1 MCRFIGKAAAALW
14 FMLGVS
20 SPSAGQATV
29 PTSRT
34 STVSILL
41 QRLATGTPTVSF
53 GLPLA
58 RGAAADPSSIAVY
71 IGTTPIAA
79 TITPLLRDHDA
90 AGTITGL
97 RAVRIQFAA
106 SLMPGPTLTVGV
118 MLGGPGGSPAGA
130 VVPFSAVSAESPET
144 VTVAD
149 RTIVQEGTTY
159 RLAESNRRTMTL
171 FTGREPAVLAIYP
184 PGYLAQSGILGPQVS
199 AADLAT
205 DPDHAGVTFFSD
217 YLAPFVRSATYE
229 EAYALNPAPTSV
241 VDPVASYEGW
251 LYDRCATLLT
261 GYVHADDPAMLR
273 HALRACSY
281 YSSKITL
288 DPGTNRGIFTG
299 KPERDTKYSHLR
311 GLFAY
316 YALTGDEGALAAGT
330 AIADLWLNDLYFVG
344 PYRQGHIRGVDKLW
358 TERLLGTSLEGLY
371 YGFRLTNN
379 TAYLAAFKE
388 VVTTAYRHITTT
400 DQAELAAITKD
411 PNAPPFPPQNCFVH
425 NALQASEGS
434 RSEPWCSGWMSELVV
449 DSLLAYQEQ
458 TNDPRV
464 DEVFIRLARFLRDV
478 GSSYLASSGRQD
490 DTFLAPAVCFDPA
503 LGATTRARRLIPLYG
518 SGLYADGSRHN
529 AGEYSDYEHCP
540 DATALTAAAL
550 RALVRQGKF
559 DRGGPI
565 GPFASEGASLVQLHH
580 EFAFCAQTA
589 FLVRN
594 ATQYHDPSVWTSTK
608 LAAGASDPAAFIAKW
623 GIGFPSY
630 VTSPQRK
637 LSWWFNTSMLQ
648 FGLLK
653 DAGIKVPA
661 LRPGVVQPKGQPCP
675 SR

>member
-1 MCRFIGKAAAALW
+1 VHRLRWRATAALC
-14 FMLGVS
+14 LVL
-20 SPSAGQATV
+20 SAGSSAGAQTREPPVRAGIPIT
-29 PTSRT
+29 
-34 STVSILL
+34 L
-41 QRLATGTPTVSF
+41 QRIASGTATISF

-58 RGAAADPSSIAVY
+58 RGAATDPSSIAVY

-79 TITPLLRDHDA
+79 AITPLLHDHDA
-90 AGTITGL
+90 AGHVTGL
-97 RAVRIQFAA
+97 RAVRIQFPA
-106 SLMPGPTLTVGV
+106 SLMPGPTLTVSV
-118 MLGGPGGSPAGA
+118 MLGAPGGSPAGT

-149 RTIVQEGTTY
+149 RTIVKEGNTY

-171 FTGREPAVLAIYP
+171 FTGREPAVLALYP
-184 PGYLAQSGILGPQVS
+184 PGYLAKSGILGPQVT

-205 DPDHAGVTFFSD
+205 DPDQAGVKFFSD

-261 GYVHADDPAMLR
+261 GYVHADDPTMLR

-281 YSSKITL
+281 YSSKISL
-288 DPGTNRGIFTG
+288 EGTNRGFFSG
-299 KPERDTKYSHLR
+299 KSTPDSKYSHLR

-316 YALTGDEGALAAGT
+316 YALTGDERALAAGT
-330 AIADLWLNDLYFVG
+330 AIADLWFNDLYFVG
-344 PYRQGHIRGVDKLW
+344 PYRAGHIRGVDKLW

-371 YGFRLTNN
+371 YGFRLTDN

-400 DQAELAAITKD
+400 NQAELVAITKD
-411 PNAPPFPPQNCFVH
+411 ANVPPFPPQNCFVH
-425 NALQASEGS
+425 NALQAAEGN
-434 RSEPWCSGWMSELVV
+434 RSQPWCSGWMSELVV
-449 DSLLAYQEQ
+449 DSLLAYQDQ

-464 DEVFIRLARFLRDV
+464 DEIFVRLARFLRDV
-478 GSSYLASSGRQD
+478 GSSYLGHAD
-490 DTFLAPAVCFDPA
+490 FFLAPAVCFDPA
-503 LGATTRARRLIPLYG
+503 ARLTYERRLIPLYG
-518 SGLYADGSRHN
+518 SGLYADGTRHN

-559 DRGGPI
+559 NQGGPI
-565 GPFASEGASLVQLHH
+565 GPFASEGESLLQLHH
-580 EFAFCAQTA
+580 EFAFCAQIT
-589 FLVRN
+589 FKVRN
-594 ATQYHDPSVWTSTK
+594 LTQYHDPSVWTSNK

-630 VTSPQRK
+630 MTSPQRK

-648 FGLLK
+648 FGLLQ
-653 DAGIKVPA
+653 DAGIKVPV
-661 LRPGVVQPKGQPCP
+661 LRPGVVQPKGASCP
-675 SR
+675 AR

>member
-1 MCRFIGKAAAALW
+1 MHRLTCWVAAALC
-14 FMLGVS
+14 LVL
-20 SPSAGQATV
+20 SAGSSAWAQAKV
-29 PTSRT
+29 PPVRAGIQIT
-34 STVSILL
+34 L
-41 QRLATGTPTVSF
+41 QRIATGAATVSF

-71 IGTTPIAA
+71 IGGTPIAA
-79 TITPLLRDHDA
+79 SVTPLLRDHDA
-90 AGTITGL
+90 AGTVTGL
-97 RAVRIQFAA
+97 RAVRIQFPA

-118 MLGGPGGSPAGA
+118 TFGAPGGAPAGT

-149 RTIVQEGTTY
+149 RTIVKDGTTY
-159 RLAESNRRTMTL
+159 RLKETNRRTVTL
-171 FTGREPAVLAIYP
+171 FTGREPAVLALYP
-184 PGYLAQSGILGPQVS
+184 PGYLAGTGILGPLVS
-199 AADLAT
+199 ASEVAADADLA
-205 DPDHAGVTFFSD
+205 GVKFFSD

-229 EAYALNPAPTSV
+229 ETYALNPDPASV

-281 YSSKITL
+281 YSAKIGL
-288 DPGTNRGIFTG
+288 AGTNRGFFGG
-299 KPERDTKYSHLR
+299 KPSPDSKYSHLR

-330 AIADLWLNDLYFVG
+330 AIADLWYNDLYFTV
-344 PYRQGHIRGVDKLW
+344 PYRLGAIRGADKLW

-371 YGFRLTNN
+371 YGFRLTDN

-388 VVTTAYRHITTT
+388 LVTTAYRHITTT
-400 DQAELAAITKD
+400 NQAELVAITKD
-411 PNAPPFPPQNCFVH
+411 PNARPFPPQNCFVH
-425 NALQASEGS
+425 NALQAAEGS

-464 DEVFIRLARFLRDV
+464 DEIFVRLARFLRDV
-478 GSSYLASSGRQD
+478 GSSYLARSGRQD

-503 LGATTRARRLIPLYG
+503 LSATTLARRLIPLYG
-518 SGLYADGSRHN
+518 SGLYADGTRHN

-550 RALVRQGKF
+550 RALVRQGKL

-565 GPFASEGASLVQLHH
+565 GPFASEGQSLLQLHH
-580 EFAFCAQTA
+580 EFAFCAENT
-589 FLVRN
+589 LKVRN
-594 ATQYHDPSVWTSTK
+594 ATQYHDPSVWTSSK

-630 VTSPQRK
+630 MTSPQRK

-648 FGLLK
+648 FGLLQ
-653 DAGIKVPA
+653 DAGIKVPV
-661 LRPGVVQPKGQPCP
+661 LTPGVIQPKGQPCP